1 MIKKFPKCPTP
12 TLLLCVL
19 CPLIF
24 AGCYYDNEEYL
35 YQGDVVCDNIEP
47 VTYQNFVSGLVQ
59 ANCNTCHNPSLPSGG
74 VITSNYS
81 DLLIVVNDGRLRGA
95 VNHEPGF
102 SNMPQGQNKL
112 PVCDLEALNAWI
124 DAGGPQ

>member
-1 MIKKFPKCPTP
+1 MISFFKKSLFIN
-12 TLLLCVL
+12 LILCFISILVL
-19 CPLIF
+19 T
-24 AGCYYDNEEYL
+24 GCYYDNEEYL
-35 YQGDVVCDNIEP
+35 YQGEVVCDIIEP

-59 ANCNTCHNPSLPSGG
+59 ANCNSCHNPSLASGG

-81 DLLIVVNDGRLRGA
+81 DLMVVVNNGRLKGS